1 MTTVL
6 ITGCSSGYGL
16 ETALHFH
23 QQGWN
28 VIATM
33 RPPRPGIL
41 PVSDRIRVLP
51 LDVTQPES
59 ITRVVRDA
67 GPIDVLVNNAGI
79 GVVGAFE
86 ATGMPTVRE
95 VFDTN
100 TFGTLAMCQAVI
112 PQMRERQAGVIVNV
126 TSSVTLASMPFAAA
140 YTGSKTAVEGF
151 SGSLA
156 LELGAFGVRV
166 KLVEPGYGPSTRF
179 TENGTERMQGLI
191 PEAYADI
198 ARPIFAAFAQ
208 PQAVTFP
215 QDVAE
220 AVWRAAHDVSDQLH
234 FPAGADAI
242 ALAGPQ

>member
-1 MTTVL
+1 MKTVL

-16 ETALHFH
+16 ETARYFH

-33 RPPRPGIL
+33 RSPRPGIL
-41 PVSDRIRVLP
+41 PASDRIRLLP
-51 LDVTQPES
+51 LDVTQPDS
-59 ITRVVRDA
+59 IARVVRDA

-79 GVVGAFE
+79 GLVGAFE
-86 ATGMPTVRE
+86 ATSMPTIRE

-126 TSSVTLASMPFAAA
+126 TSSVTLASMPFAAV

-151 SGSLA
+151 TGSMAHELA
-156 LELGAFGVRV
+156 AFGVRI

-179 TENGTERMQGLI
+179 GENGADRMQGLI
-191 PEAYADI
+191 PDAYANFAKPIFEAY
-198 ARPIFAAFAQ
+198 AQ
-208 PQAVTFP
+208 PQALTYP
-215 QDVAE
+215 KDVAE
-220 AVWRAAHDVSDQLH
+220 AVWRAANDVSDQLH
-234 FPAGADAI
+234 FPAGADAV